1 MKFELENLPRN
12 SSFEEI
18 KKEILR
24 VVGLITSEKITTKEF
39 DSLSKIS
46 SSTIR
51 RRFGNWGKIL
61 FQCGLGS
68 RYSGRTVSD
77 KMHQQTKHLTN
88 EEIINELQRVAKSL
102 NKNSLTTTDL
112 DKVSKVISASTIANR
127 FGSWT
132 NGLKAA
138 NLTIHKKGRRH
149 CELDYF
155 DNMLKVWTH
164 YGRQPKYQEMDLPPS
179 VITSGAYESKWGKW
193 SNALLAF
200 IEYVNKDKIEE
211 DIIIEEKQHFNKKEL
226 ENKIEKRN
234 SRGIPIGLRYR
245 IFVRDRFRC
254 VKCGRS
260 PATDLNC
267 EIHIDH
273 IIPISKEGKTVLE
286 NLQTTCKECNLGKS
300 NNYYE

>member
-12 SSFEEI
+12 SSFGEI

-24 VVGLITSEKITTKEF
+24 VASLIISDKITIKEF

-46 SSTIR
+46 SSAIR
-51 RRFGNWGKIL
+51 RRFGNWEKIL
-61 FQCGLGS
+61 FECGLGN

-77 KMHQQTKHLTN
+77 KMKQQTKHLTN

-112 DKVSKVISASTIANR
+112 NKVSKIISASTVANR
-127 FGSWT
+127 FGSWA

-138 NLTIHKKGRRH
+138 NLTIRKKGRRH
-149 CELDYF
+149 SELDYF
-155 DNMLKVWTH
+155 ENMLKVWTH
-164 YGRQPKYQEMDLPPS
+164 YGRQPKYREMDLPPS
-179 VITSGAYESKWGKW
+179 TITSGAYESKWGKW

-211 DIIIEEKQHFNKKEL
+211 EIIIEEKQNSNKKEL
-226 ENKIEKRN
+226 ENKIEKSN
-234 SRGIPIGLRYR
+234 SRSIPIGLRYK
-245 IFVRDRFRC
+245 ILVRDRFRC

-273 IIPISKEGKTVLE
+273 IIPLSKGGKTVLE